1 MHITLGG
8 FMKKIFI
15 MFFLTCF
22 YAFSAEDMTIS
33 FINHKFDPLVNTPKL
48 RSSLQTTE
56 IEGENYY
63 ILQFTGPIYTSWKEQ
78 ISNAGGIFHSYIPH
92 FAYIVQMTPEE
103 KIEMEKFPFVR
114 WIGLFHPEYKIHP
127 SVYKENSRNTE
138 NKRPMITAEFKDNKL
153 EVLEKKECTNCRD
166 ALWVPN
172 DPLLHL
178 SVTLFSGTSV
188 ENIAHKLETWGS
200 NVQQI
205 QNECPSILVRIP
217 ADSLNALARM
227 REIQSIV
234 RYSKR
239 TLSSSVWRYSVQ
251 VPMSSF
257 TIQQDQDIG
266 QPMDTVTSGITLA
279 DKGITGEGEIITI
292 FDSGL
297 DYWNGFFQ
305 DPEND
310 PPGPSHIAV
319 EAYTAEGGDTREVA
333 TNNDPYGCFHG
344 TNVASIVA
352 GNPSIA
358 NNHPNGANLMP
369 IYDWGGQTRGNTI
382 DHFPVRL
389 YIQDFGFLDGD
400 TCKLGSAD
408 IPTALNKAYITH
420 NSKIH
425 QNSWN
430 YSEDFAAGEY
440 LGTAVYDNMVW
451 NNKDFVV
458 VFSAGNFGPDTST
471 VRPPSTAKNCIS
483 VGSSWIPSFDVSSD
497 SISDFSGRGWTTDG
511 RIKPEV
517 VAPGGTTPV
526 TAYRHYAWGAY
537 PNTGWAAD
545 SAHTFINGL
554 VGTSQAAPQ
563 ISAMCAMIR
572 QYFTDGFYPTGDTL
586 TGTPFNPSAAL
597 VKAILIASAVDIKNG
612 IPVPNR
618 EEGWGRVVLDN
629 ALYFSGESNT
639 LFVSDDATGVTTAD
653 SVVYMVNIVYATDP
667 IKFVLAWSDIAA
679 TEGVGVNPTLVNDLD
694 LIVTAPNSN
703 RYLGNVFSNGFSQMG
718 GTADRKNNVEVV
730 LLPSS
735 ATTGTYHVTVRGYNC
750 PNGSIPFAIVALEGN
765 QDSSGIPDEYESSTG
780 GLKYLNIISPF
791 FENTNIKLN
800 IKITSDVN
808 LSIYDLSG
816 RKITTL
822 INERLNKGTYA
833 TTWGSKETSGIYFA
847 TLKINGKE
855 VEKSKIIKIA
865 K

>member
-1 MHITLGG
+1 
-8 FMKKIFI
+8 MKKLFIIIFLI
-15 MFFLTCF
+15 C
-22 YAFSAEDMTIS
+22 YSAFASEDMTIS
-33 FINHKFDPLVNTPKL
+33 FRNHKFDPLLSTPKL

-56 IEGENYY
+56 INGENYY
-63 ILQFTGPIYTSWKEQ
+63 ILQFTGPIYTKWKEQ
-78 ISNAGGIFHSYIPH
+78 ISKAGGVFHSYVPH

-114 WIGLFHPEYKIHP
+114 WIGLFHPEYKILP
-127 SVYKENSRNTE
+127 SVYKKRNRETE
-138 NKRPMITAEFKDNKL
+138 NKLPMVTAEFKDSKL
-153 EVLEKKECTNCRD
+153 EVLEEKECVSCRD

-178 SVTLFSGTSV
+178 SVRLFSGTSP
-188 ENIAHKLETWGS
+188 ENVARELKNWGS
-200 NVQQI
+200 DVQQI
-205 QNECPSILVRIP
+205 QSGECASIIVRIP
-217 ADSLNALARM
+217 PDSLNALARI
-227 REIQSIV
+227 REVQSIV

-257 TIQQDQDIG
+257 IIQQDQEAFIG
-266 QPMDTVTSGITLA
+266 QLMDTVTSGTTLA

-297 DYWNGFFQ
+297 DYWHGFFQ

-310 PPGPSHIAV
+310 PPGPSHIAI

-333 TNNDPYGCFHG
+333 TNNEPYGCFHG

-352 GNPSIA
+352 GNPSIGD
-358 NNHPNGANLMP
+358 NHPNGSNFMP

-389 YIQDFGFLDGD
+389 YIQDFGYLDGD
-400 TCKLGSAD
+400 TCRLGSAN
-408 IPTALNKAYITH
+408 IATALNKAYNTY

-430 YSEDFAAGEY
+430 YSDEGLAGEY
-440 LGTAVYDNMVW
+440 AGATAYDNMVW

-458 VFSAGNFGPDTST
+458 VFSAGNFGPDTTT

-483 VGSSWIPSFDVSSD
+483 VGSSWVPSFDVSPD
-497 SISDFSGRGWTTDG
+497 SISIFSGRGWTTDG

-526 TAYRHYAWGAY
+526 TAYRRYVWGAY
-537 PNTGWAAD
+537 PNTGWASD
-545 SAHTFINGL
+545 SAHSFINGM

-572 QYFTDGFYPTGDTL
+572 QYFTGGFYPTGDASS
-586 TGTPFNPSAAL
+586 GTPFNPSAAL
-597 VKAILIASAVDIKNG
+597 VKAVLIASAVDMKNG
-612 IPVPNR
+612 NPVPNR

-629 ALYFSGESNT
+629 ALYFSGEPNT
-639 LFVSDDATGVTTAD
+639 LFVSDNTTGVTTGD
-653 SVVYMVNIVYATDP
+653 SVVYMINVVYANNP
-667 IKFVLAWSDIAA
+667 IKFVLAWSDVAVA
-679 TEGVGVNPTLVNDLD
+679 DWANPTLVNDLD
-694 LIVTAPNSN
+694 LTVTAPNSN
-703 RYLGNVFSNGFSQMG
+703 RYLGNVFSNGFSQTG
-718 GTADRKNNVEVV
+718 GSADDRNNVEVV

-735 ATTGTYHVTVRGYNC
+735 APTGTYRVTVRGHNC
-750 PNGSIPFAIVALEGN
+750 PNGSIPFAIVALDGN
-765 QDSSGIPDEYESSTG
+765 QGSTGIPDEYENTPGSY
-780 GLKYLNIISPF
+780 KYLNIGSPF
-791 FENTNIKLN
+791 FENTNIQLN
-800 IKITSDVN
+800 IKNTSDVD

-816 RKITTL
+816 RKTITL
-822 INERLNKGTYA
+822 INERLKKGIYS
-833 TTWGSKETSGIYFA
+833 TTWGEKEKSGVYFA
-847 TLKINGKE
+847 VLKINGKE
-855 VEKSKIIKIA
+855 LEKSKIIKIA